1 MNEFSHVRVY
11 IYRVRE
17 LGTGTRGSNRCE
29 LPSRRRFTLRTRPS
43 LRSLAIYKTPEH
55 TERAGLFVRA
65 QDSSTLKNNEEREP
79 LRHGVEQPPRRL
91 EALLLGA
98 VAPFLP
104 RRVHLHLPLRVH
116 RRRLSHLRPYVKF
129 PRIPFPS
136 MNAHMS

>member
-1 MNEFSHVRVY
+1 MCVCIPIGCVNLERARAAATAANY
-11 IYRVRE
+11 
-17 LGTGTRGSNRCE
+17 TGVVSLYGRGPLSD
-29 LPSRRRFTLRTRPS
+29 PS
-43 LRSLAIYKTPEH
+43 LSLYIKLRNTQSL
-55 TERAGLFVRA
+55 RAGLFVRA
-65 QDSSTLKNNEEREP
+65 QDSTLKNNEEREP